1 MFVFLLNYI
10 SETFNSLVNLMANDM
25 IELSNEFEEGK
36 NEETEKNE
44 KETEIEDA
52 DEYVINSL
60 CFTFYLKSDNNLNF
74 PFIFSEL
81 SVFREVDSPPPIG

>member
-1 MFVFLLNYI
+1 
-10 SETFNSLVNLMANDM
+10 M
-25 IELSNEFEEGK
+25 IEISNEFEEGK

-74 PFIFSEL
+74 PFIF
-81 SVFREVDSPPPIG
+81 